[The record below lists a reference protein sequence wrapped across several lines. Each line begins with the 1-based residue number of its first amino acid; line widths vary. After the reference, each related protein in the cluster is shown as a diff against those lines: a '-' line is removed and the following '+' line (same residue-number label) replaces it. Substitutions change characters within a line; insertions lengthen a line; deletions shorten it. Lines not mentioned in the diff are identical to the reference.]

1 MLEDILSVYKISIS
15 KTIKSI
21 KDCPFLIIL
30 TPIYFLLIEVF
41 SYLSLKISF
50 AGGNLLIGFVRPVG
64 YALLISS
71 YFQML
76 EDGIIYKRIN
86 FKSLPSSFGRYFYQ
100 VYSVFFI
107 LIILDYLLMG
117 VGSIGSIDIIVGI
130 IINVVF
136 SSVSE
141 GIYIEGDNGISAF
154 QEALVFM
161 KENFIHW
168 TVPTAIVIF
177 GLEKILVGTGN
188 FYFSD
193 NLLLQN
199 IGNSINSFLS
209 MGLDPARIGRILIF
223 EVILSAF
230 AIFRYHMYKM
240 LRGSSIRKRKFQG
253 IIW

>member
-21 KDCPFLIIL
+21 KECPFLLLL
-30 TPIYFLLIEVF
+30 TPIYFILIEVF

-50 AGGNLLIGFVRPVG
+50 SGGNLIMGFVRPVG

-117 VGSIGSIDIIVGI
+117 VGSIGSIDIIIGI
-130 IINVVF
+130 IINIIF

-168 TVPTAIVIF
+168 TLPTAVVIF
-177 GLEKILVGTGN
+177 GLEKILVGTNN
-188 FYFSD
+188 FYLSN

-199 IGNSINSFLS
+199 LGNSINSFISL
-209 MGLDPARIGRILIF
+209 GLNTARIGSILIF
-223 EVILSAF
+223 EVILSVF

-240 LRGSSIRKRKFQG
+240 LRRSSIRKRKFQG
-253 IIW
+253 LI

>member
-1 MLEDILSVYKISIS
+1 MLEDILSVYKNSLN
-15 KTIKSI
+15 KTINSI
-21 KDCPFLIIL
+21 KECPFLLLL
-30 TPIYFLLIEVF
+30 TPVYFILVEIF
-41 SYLSLKISF
+41 TYLSLQISF
-50 AGGNLLIGFVRPVG
+50 GRGSFIMGFIRPVG
-64 YALLISS
+64 YSLLISS

-86 FKSLPSSFGRYFYQ
+86 IKSLKSSFTRYFYQ
-100 VYSVFFI
+100 VYSVFFV

-117 VGSIGSIDIIVGI
+117 VGSIGKIEIIVGI
-130 IINVVF
+130 VINIIF

-168 TVPTAIVIF
+168 TFPTVVVIF
-177 GLEKILVGTGN
+177 GLEKILVGTNN
-188 FYFSD
+188 FYLSN

-199 IGNSINSFLS
+199 LGNSINSLVI
-209 MGLDPARIGRILIF
+209 MGLIPARIGSLIIF

-230 AIFRYHMYKM
+230 AIFRYHMYRM

-253 IIW
+253 LIW